1 MFIITYDEQR
11 GIYYY
16 RNITESFK
24 DRNEA
29 NSRWV
34 ELKKN
39 PLIANMRHSVTE
51 EPEQTYIAVQVVFKE
66 GGRKYTYLYNEPV
79 EIGQLVVIKKP
90 YDPRDPVKYI
100 AYEDKYIVLPC
111 VGCSRV
117 TKSQLEAILP
127 FNKYKYITGK
137 VV

>member
-1 MFIITYDEQR
+1 MFVITYDEQR

-39 PLIANMRHSVTE
+39 PLIANMRHSTTE
-51 EPEQTYIAVQVVFKE
+51 EPELYIAVQVLFSNYGK
-66 GGRKYTYLYNEPV
+66 KYTYLAKEPV
-79 EIGQLVVIKKP
+79 EVGQFVVVRTADGLQI
-90 YDPRDPVKYI
+90 VTCVHC
-100 AYEDKYIVLPC
+100 DK
-111 VGCSRV
+111 V
-117 TKSQLEAILP
+117 TKSQLEVILP
-127 FNKYKYITGK
+127 FEKYKWIVGK

>member
-1 MFIITYDEQR
+1 MFVITYDKQV

-16 RNITESFK
+16 RDITESFK
-24 DRNEA
+24 DKDKA

-51 EPEQTYIAVQVVFKE
+51 EPEQTYIAVQVLFSNYSK
-66 GGRKYTYLYNEPV
+66 KYTYLANSPV
-79 EIGQLVVIKKP
+79 EVGQLVVVRTEEGLK
-90 YDPRDPVKYI
+90 V
-100 AYEDKYIVLPC
+100 VTC
-111 VGCSRV
+111 VDCTRA
-117 TKSQLEAILP
+117 TKAQLEVICP
-127 FNKYKYITGK
+127 FNKFKKIVGK

>member
-16 RNITESFK
+16 RNITESFE
-24 DRNEA
+24 DRDKA
-29 NSRWV
+29 NNRWI

-39 PLIANMRHSVTE
+39 PLIANMRPSTTE
-51 EPEQTYIAVQVVFKE
+51 EPEQYIAVQVLFNNYSK
-66 GGRKYTYLYNEPV
+66 RYTYLAKEPV
-79 EIGQLVVIKKP
+79 EVGQLVVVRTA
-90 YDPRDPVKYI
+90 DGLQV
-100 AYEDKYIVLPC
+100 VTC

-117 TKSQLEAILP
+117 TKAQLEVVLP

>member
-39 PLIANMRHSVTE
+39 PLIANMRPSTTE
-51 EPEQTYIAVQVVFKE
+51 EPEQPYIAVQVLFSNYSK
-66 GGRKYTYLYNEPV
+66 KYTYLANDPV
-79 EIGQLVVIKKP
+79 EVGQLVVVRTEEGLK
-90 YDPRDPVKYI
+90 V
-100 AYEDKYIVLPC
+100 VTC
-111 VGCSRV
+111 VGCTRA
-117 TKSQLEAILP
+117 TRSQLEVICP
-127 FNKYKYITGK
+127 FNKFKKIVGK

>member
-39 PLIANMRHSVTE
+39 PLIANMRHSTTE
-51 EPEQTYIAVQVVFKE
+51 EPELYIAVQVLFSNYGK
-66 GGRKYTYLYNEPV
+66 KYTYLAKEPV
-79 EIGQLVVIKKP
+79 EVGQYVVVRTA
-90 YDPRDPVKYI
+90 DGLQV
-100 AYEDKYIVLPC
+100 VTC
-111 VGCSRV
+111 VGCTRA
-117 TKSQLEAILP
+117 TRSQLEVICP
-127 FNKYKYITGK
+127 FNKFKRIVGK